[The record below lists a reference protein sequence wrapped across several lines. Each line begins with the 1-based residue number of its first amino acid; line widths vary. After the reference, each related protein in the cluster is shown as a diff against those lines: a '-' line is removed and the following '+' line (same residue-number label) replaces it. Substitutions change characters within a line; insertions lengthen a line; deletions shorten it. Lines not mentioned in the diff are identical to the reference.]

1 MNNHTVPLIGST
13 ITIYDYD
20 LRLRFTIT
28 NRTTPYDLTRKCI
41 LPYELVTAALWS
53 VDPLIYKWS
62 GDPYSHARYFPKTHS
77 SPTPI
82 YKPDQEANA
91 TFSLSHHLLILTHLL
106 HLLHL
111 STERD
116 YLVLSCLVLSCLS
129 VCVCVFALPHMLL
142 ACRYG
147 DTPRRSA
154 ILPALLA
161 TFSPVWPVSAYSS
174 LTPSPE
180 KRRLPCRLKERETL
194 VRWCGSNPYSSL
206 QRSQLM
212 VRHTMMNN

>member
-1 MNNHTVPLIGST
+1 MHVTFQRHTPLPRPFTNRIKKPMPHFRCH
-13 ITIYDYD
+13 TIY
-20 LRLRFTIT
+20 LIS
-28 NRTTPYDLTRKCI
+28 LTC
-41 LPYELVTAALWS
+41 
-53 VDPLIYKWS
+53 
-62 GDPYSHARYFPKTHS
+62 
-77 SPTPI
+77 
-82 YKPDQEANA
+82 
-91 TFSLSHHLLILTHLL
+91 
-106 HLLHL
+106 
-111 STERD
+111 STCSIFRQRET
-116 YLVLSCLVLSCLS
+116 VLSCLVLSCLS
-129 VCVCVFALPHMLL
+129 VCVCVCVCLPHMLL
-142 ACRYG
+142 SCMYG

-174 LTPSPE
+174 LIPSPE